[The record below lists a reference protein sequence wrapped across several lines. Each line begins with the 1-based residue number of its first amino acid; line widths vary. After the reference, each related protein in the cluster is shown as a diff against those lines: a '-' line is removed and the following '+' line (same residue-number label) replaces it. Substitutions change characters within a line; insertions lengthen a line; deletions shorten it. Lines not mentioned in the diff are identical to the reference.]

1 MAAGES
7 MMENDTEI
15 FSFLLMVLDQGNELM
30 QEGSVTDECKTQVK
44 SCVELVE
51 YTIGILWTFLDVL
64 DNGNDRIVWEKLA
77 G

>member
-51 YTIGILWTFLDVL
+51 YTIGIL
-64 DNGNDRIVWEKLA
+64 
-77 G
+77 